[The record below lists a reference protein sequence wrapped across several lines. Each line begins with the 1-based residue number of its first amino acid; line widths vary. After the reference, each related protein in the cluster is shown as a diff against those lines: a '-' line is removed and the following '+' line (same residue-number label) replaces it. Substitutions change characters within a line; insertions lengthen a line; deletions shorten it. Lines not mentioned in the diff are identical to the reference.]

1 MFNSNRNSLVVFF
14 FLCLTISIPRV
25 LVPLFRGVPGV
36 SRNPGQ
42 TQLSQPRASA
52 RLQEASCESRPAG
65 TTRGEGIKEN
75 VSDKHNLQPLT
86 TFIQVRLIKMP
97 HYERVRPARF

>member
-14 FLCLTISIPRV
+14 LCLRISIPRV
-25 LVPLFRGVPGV
+25 RVPLFRGVPGV
-36 SRNPGQ
+36 SRNLGQ

-97 HYERVRPARF
+97 HYEQVRPARF